1 LSCERKLVAAMLI
14 MDMAAAHF
22 AGFLD
27 FLEHHLTL

>member
-1 LSCERKLVAAMLI
+1 LSSKRNLVAAMLI

-22 AGFLD
+22 AGFFN

>member
-1 LSCERKLVAAMLI
+1 LSGERNLVAAMLI

-22 AGFLD
+22 AGFFD